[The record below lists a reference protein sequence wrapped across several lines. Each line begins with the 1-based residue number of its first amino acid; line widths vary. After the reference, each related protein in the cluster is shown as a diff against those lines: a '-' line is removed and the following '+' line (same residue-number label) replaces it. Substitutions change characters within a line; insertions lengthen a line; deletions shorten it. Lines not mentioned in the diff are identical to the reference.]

1 MGTELIHITDFCLSH
16 QIEESFIIELK
27 TYELVKLEIRDNQLY
42 MQVEELPK
50 VEKMVRLHH
59 DLEINIEGIQAI
71 YHLLER
77 TQKMQDEIRLL
88 KNQLKR
94 HTAL

>member
-1 MGTELIHITDFCLSH
+1 MGTELIHITDFCVSH

-27 TYELVKLEIRDNQLY
+27 TYELVKLEIIDNQLY

-50 VEKMVRLHH
+50 VEKMVRLYH

-88 KNQLKR
+88 KSRLKR
-94 HTAL
+94 HVAL

>member
-1 MGTELIHITDFCLSH
+1 METELIHITDFCLSH
-16 QIEESFIIELK
+16 DIEESFIIQLK
-27 TYELVKLEIRDNQLY
+27 TYELVKLEIIDKKLY
-42 MQVEELPK
+42 LQVEELPK

-77 TQKMQDEIRLL
+77 TQKMQDEIRIL
-88 KNQLKR
+88 KSQLKR
-94 HTAL
+94 HVDL

>member
-1 MGTELIHITDFCLSH
+1 MGTELIHITDFCVSH

-27 TYELVKLEIRDNQLY
+27 TYELVKLEIIDNQLY

-50 VEKMVRLHH
+50 IEKMVRLHN

>member
-1 MGTELIHITDFCLSH
+1 MGTELIHITDFCVSH

-27 TYELVKLEIRDNQLY
+27 TYELVKLEIMDNQLY

>member
-27 TYELVKLEIRDNQLY
+27 TYELVKLEIMDNQLY